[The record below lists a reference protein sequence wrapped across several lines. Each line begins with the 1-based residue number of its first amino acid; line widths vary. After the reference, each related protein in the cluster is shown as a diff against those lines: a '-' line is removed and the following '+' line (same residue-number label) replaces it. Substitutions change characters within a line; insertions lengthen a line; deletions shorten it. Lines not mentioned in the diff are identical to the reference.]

1 MPIYEYQCESCSYQF
16 EVKQS
21 IKDDALT
28 TCERCG
34 KSLRRLI
41 SSSGLMFKGS
51 GWYVTDYS
59 NKLKP
64 PSEGEKAPA
73 AAGEKKEAPAPR
85 ADELSADRAI
95 PEGQVVPLGNLIVGD
110 GRGPFFLVQPV
121 FVHEF
126 RELNRFTRLQRLL
139 NLHS

>member
-1 MPIYEYQCESCSYQF
+1 MPIYEYQCESCGNRV

-21 IKDDALT
+21 IKDAPLT

-41 SSSGLMFKGS
+41 SSPGIMFKGS

-64 PSEGEKAPA
+64 PSEGEKTPA
-73 AAGEKKEAPAPR
+73 AAGEKKETPTGSGAAPASSP
-85 ADELSADRAI
+85 ASPPPASTGNATSSAPPAAGSSTAN
-95 PEGQVVPLGNLIVGD
+95 PPKK
-110 GRGPFFLVQPV
+110 
-121 FVHEF
+121 
-126 RELNRFTRLQRLL
+126 
-139 NLHS
+139 SSA